1 MFRAF
6 HGKDLMAES
15 KEIPILSFASAEGF
29 EEWLAEHHAATDG
42 LWIKIAK
49 KASGIASVTY
59 DEALDVALCYG
70 WIDGQKK
77 THDDA
82 FFLQKFTP
90 RRPRSLWSKRNIGK
104 VAVLIEAG
112 RMQPA
117 GLAEVEAAKQDGRW
131 EAAYDSPKD
140 MVVPDDFLEAVR
152 GNPQTQAYFESLNK
166 SSVYA
171 IGWRLATAKTPAT
184 RQRRFDKLLAML
196 EAGEFR

>member
-1 MFRAF
+1 MT
-6 HGKDLMAES
+6 EP
-15 KEIPILSFASAEGF
+15 KETPILPFASAGHF
-29 EEWLAEHHAATDG
+29 EQWLAEHHAAADG

-49 KASGIASVTY
+49 KAAGIASVTY

-77 THDDA
+77 SLDDA

-104 VAVLIEAG
+104 VAALTEAG

-117 GLAEVEAAKQDGRW
+117 GLAEVEAAKRDGRW
-131 EAAYDSPKD
+131 EAAYASPKD

-152 GNPQTQAYFESLNK
+152 GNPQTQAYFETLNK

>member
-1 MFRAF
+1 
-6 HGKDLMAES
+6 MAEP
-15 KEIPILSFASAEGF
+15 KDIPILSFASAEEF
-29 EEWLAEHHAATDG
+29 EQWLAEHQAATDG

-104 VAVLIEAG
+104 VAVLMEAG